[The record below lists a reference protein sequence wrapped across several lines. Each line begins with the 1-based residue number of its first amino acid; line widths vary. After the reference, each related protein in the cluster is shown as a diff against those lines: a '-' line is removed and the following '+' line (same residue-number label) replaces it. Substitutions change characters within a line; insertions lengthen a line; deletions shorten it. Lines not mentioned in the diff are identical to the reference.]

1 MPLYRAIG
9 LMSGTSMDGVDVAL
23 LETDGVAAL
32 NFGPTGFCAY
42 SDADRALLRQALAEA
57 AALNDRDARPGALA
71 PAEAMV
77 TARHAEAVENFMRDN
92 AIEPSAIDVVGF
104 HGQTVLHRPKQ
115 HLSIQIGDGQALAD
129 RLGID
134 VAYDFRA
141 ADLAAGG
148 EGAPIVPIFHR
159 ALVVAAGLRGAVA
172 LLNIGGVA
180 NVTFIAEGGEPV
192 ACDTGPGNALI
203 DDLMLQRTGAPIDR
217 HGHTAARGR
226 VDEAALLTLL
236 AHPFF
241 EVLPPKS
248 LDRNAF
254 SFKAISNL
262 STEDAAA
269 TLTAFTAA
277 SVLRLFPHLPQT
289 PDLLIVCGGGARNPI
304 LVREL
309 ATRLPCKVTT
319 AEVMGWSA
327 DSLEAQAFA
336 FLSARVFEGLPLT
349 FPTTTGVAAPT
360 RGGLVARAQSVAAG
374 ARRRVCGDSR
384 PL

>member
-1 MPLYRAIG
+1 MPLYRALG
-9 LMSGTSMDGVDVAL
+9 LMSGTSMDGVDVAC
-23 LETDGVAAL
+23 LETDGASTL
-32 NFGPTGFCAY
+32 NFGATGFFPY
-42 SDADRALLRQALAEA
+42 SDADRALLRQALGEA
-57 AALNDRDARPGALA
+57 ASLSDRSERPGALA

-77 TARHAEAVENFMRDN
+77 TTRHAEAVESFLRDSGL
-92 AIEPSAIDVVGF
+92 AAGSIDIVGF

-115 HLSIQIGDGQALAD
+115 KLSVQIGDGAALAA

-134 VAYDFRA
+134 VAFDFRA
-141 ADLAAGG
+141 ADLAGGG
-148 EGAPIVPIFHR
+148 EGAPVVPIFHR
-159 ALVVAAGLRGAVA
+159 ALVAAAGLRGDVA

-180 NVTFIAEGGEPV
+180 NVTFIAEDAEPL

-226 VDEAALLTLL
+226 VNEAALLTLL

-241 EVLPPKS
+241 EVSPPKS
-248 LDRNAF
+248 LDRNTF
-254 SFKAISNL
+254 SLKAISNL

-277 SVLRLFPHLPQT
+277 SVLRLFPHLPR
-289 PDLLIVCGGGARNPI
+289 PPALLVVCGGGARNPI

-336 FLSARVFEGLPLT
+336 FLSARVLEGLPLT

-360 RGGLVARAQSVAAG
+360 PGGVIARAPRDGGERPALT
-374 ARRRVCGDSR
+374 AR
-384 PL
+384 